1 MEVNKFISKYRF
13 IFFITCILIF
23 IVLLIFQFAKY
34 MIFRTPE
41 ILKPKIVTER
51 GSIYDRN
58 RKILAVQTT
67 FYNLYA
73 DKSLIK
79 SIAETAGDLAP
90 VLQQPESE
98 LLEKMQNSKSNFLY
112 LKKRITETEKETIKA
127 VIDSKGISGVNFESV
142 FNRTYPE
149 NKLASTV
156 VGFLGDDG
164 KGRTGIEYS
173 LQNILS
179 PPPETKGYTG
189 KGYDVF
195 LSIDGNIQYMLEKI
209 LLKTMTE
216 TKAELA
222 MFIAADAKTGEILAY
237 ANEPSAPLATFTES
251 SPEERFDRPANYIYE
266 PGSVFKIFSMAAFLE
281 LGSTHDNDVYEC
293 DARFEFG
300 RQNIKPITC
309 LKVHGAVTPRDIIR
323 FSCNDGSAQ
332 IAELTDKYEFY
343 DKLKGFGFGEKTKIE
358 LPGETTGLFSNPENW
373 SVRTKHTIA
382 IGQEIGVSALQITQ
396 AATAFTNGG
405 NIVKLSLISKIT
417 DSDGNIVYLHKP
429 SVVNKAISEKTAK
442 LLLSYMRTG
451 SIEGIAW
458 RAAIN
463 GVPIAVKTGTAQMAN
478 KDVKGYSKTDFLS
491 SCIGIFPADDPKV
504 ILYAVFAKPVGQI
517 YGSVIAAPAI
527 SQAASDII
535 DYLGLARENAPTVEH
550 TGRISVSENKP
561 IVLKTRMPDLTGV
574 PKRLLLDMLLQKQYS
589 VKINGD
595 GYVVSQ
601 TPPAGTI
608 LQKGMTIELN
618 LE

>member
-216 TKAELA
+216 TKASLRCLLPP
-222 MFIAADAKTGEILAY
+222 MQKQ
-237 ANEPSAPLATFTES
+237 
-251 SPEERFDRPANYIYE
+251 
-266 PGSVFKIFSMAAFLE
+266 
-281 LGSTHDNDVYEC
+281 
-293 DARFEFG
+293 ARF
-300 RQNIKPITC
+300 
-309 LKVHGAVTPRDIIR
+309 
-323 FSCNDGSAQ
+323 
-332 IAELTDKYEFY
+332 
-343 DKLKGFGFGEKTKIE
+343 
-358 LPGETTGLFSNPENW
+358 
-373 SVRTKHTIA
+373 
-382 IGQEIGVSALQITQ
+382 
-396 AATAFTNGG
+396 
-405 NIVKLSLISKIT
+405 
-417 DSDGNIVYLHKP
+417 
-429 SVVNKAISEKTAK
+429 
-442 LLLSYMRTG
+442 
-451 SIEGIAW
+451 
-458 RAAIN
+458 
-463 GVPIAVKTGTAQMAN
+463 
-478 KDVKGYSKTDFLS
+478 
-491 SCIGIFPADDPKV
+491 
-504 ILYAVFAKPVGQI
+504 
-517 YGSVIAAPAI
+517 
-527 SQAASDII
+527 
-535 DYLGLARENAPTVEH
+535 
-550 TGRISVSENKP
+550 
-561 IVLKTRMPDLTGV
+561 
-574 PKRLLLDMLLQKQYS
+574 
-589 VKINGD
+589 
-595 GYVVSQ
+595 
-601 TPPAGTI
+601 
-608 LQKGMTIELN
+608 
-618 LE
+618 